1 MYLPNKTA
9 SPAQP
14 GHERVVLRTSSQNRM
29 SLNPDFPL
37 GAAGSYV
44 AVCGRSVA
52 TEAAIFDALSRAHFC
67 QESLLFT
74 SKVASNLARN
84 LPRNRSTS

>member
-1 MYLPNKTA
+1 MSAPVIKIEPN
-9 SPAQP
+9 
-14 GHERVVLRTSSQNRM
+14 
-29 SLNPDFPL
+29 FPL

-52 TEAAIFDALSRAHFC
+52 TEAAIFDALFRAHFC

-84 LPRNRSTS
+84 LPRNLPRNRFNGKSGLNALYQSRVSRMTC